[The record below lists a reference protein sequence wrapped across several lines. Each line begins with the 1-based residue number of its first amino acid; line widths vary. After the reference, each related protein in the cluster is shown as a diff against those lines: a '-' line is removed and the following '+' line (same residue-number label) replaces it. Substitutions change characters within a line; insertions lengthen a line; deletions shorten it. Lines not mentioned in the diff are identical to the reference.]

1 MNSLRTLFFLL
12 LLAVPAMASAQ
23 SAPAAARPS
32 GSPPPAAEPVLP
44 AWDQLSPEQRDAL
57 VAPLRERWNDSPQE
71 RARMLEQRLARGRGR
86 DAAALAHQQLRAHL
100 VLELG
105 QALADGR
112 ANHGLLQAYGGN
124 VALFADGDKQPQG
137 RQVEVAHARY
147 SVWEG

>member
-32 GSPPPAAEPVLP
+32 GSPPPAAEPALP

-71 RARMLEQRLARGRGR
+71 RPRAPLEVSAAGGSRAR
-86 DAAALAHQQLRAHL
+86 
-100 VLELG
+100 
-105 QALADGR
+105 
-112 ANHGLLQAYGGN
+112 
-124 VALFADGDKQPQG
+124 PQG
-137 RQVEVAHARY
+137 HAPLR
-147 SVWEG
+147 